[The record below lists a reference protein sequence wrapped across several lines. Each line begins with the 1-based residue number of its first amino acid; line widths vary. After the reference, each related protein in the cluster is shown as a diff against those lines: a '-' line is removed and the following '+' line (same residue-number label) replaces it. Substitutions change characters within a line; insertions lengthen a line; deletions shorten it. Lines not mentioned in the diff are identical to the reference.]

1 MDRGGLSFLQILPS
15 LHSLLV
21 VHKWRAGKL
30 LPSVLRVNRAVIS
43 VFLQKQDKKETIL
56 TTEKGNLI
64 LIFIIDFLLSDH
76 VRQDKL
82 HPYINGSC
90 YMRYNRISLCWLI
103 LPKSGSDFWQ
113 CFNEFKG

>member
-1 MDRGGLSFLQILPS
+1 MDPGGLSFLQILPS

-30 LPSVLRVNRAVIS
+30 LPSVLRVNRVVIS

-64 LIFIIDFLLSDH
+64 LIFTIDDH

-82 HPYINGSC
+82 HYIPTSTGHVT
-90 YMRYNRISLCWLI
+90 
-103 LPKSGSDFWQ
+103 
-113 CFNEFKG
+113 